1 MAQCLVS
8 FGANLGTRESAIAA
22 AARELSTLAEVAN
35 FRASRL
41 YETPPIGGPIGQE
54 PFLNGVAAFD
64 TTAGARQVLAWLQ
77 DLENRL
83 GRVRDRRWAAR
94 SIDLDVVLHGN
105 LIGGASDLTV
115 PHPRYTARRFVL
127 RPACDVAADYRDP
140 RFGWTLREL
149 AQHLESGNASMALL
163 GSDAAT
169 RADLCD
175 RLSSRFGIRTFAENP
190 FPSPMA
196 VIANAPA
203 VAQTPFKKITEN
215 TELAGERPIVDVEDD
230 SAWVSA
236 FVGPLTIDEAA
247 SDRNIPRLIAR
258 MQWTRPEQR
267 WPAPHNIWP
276 STSRWPE
283 YRLEVD
289 DLDWAA
295 GEVAS
300 ALDSMRCPIKPIT
313 EDGNWWC

>member
-22 AARELSTLAEVAN
+22 ATRELSSMAEIEN

-41 YETPPIGGPIGQE
+41 YETPPIGGPDGQD

-77 DLENRL
+77 DLEERL

-140 RFGWTLREL
+140 RFGWTLGQL
-149 AQHLESGNASMALL
+149 AAHLESGNASMALL

-169 RADLCD
+169 RAELCD
-175 RLSSRFGIRTFAENP
+175 HLSTRFNIRTFAENP
-190 FPSPMA
+190 LPAPMA
-196 VIANAPA
+196 VIGNAPA
-203 VAQTPFKKITEN
+203 GLQASESVAISVTGPAIN
-215 TELAGERPIVDVEDD
+215 VDDA
-230 SAWVSA
+230 SPWVSA
-236 FVGPLTIDEAA
+236 FVGPLSIDEAGA
-247 SDRNIPRLIAR
+247 DCNIPRLIAR

-300 ALDSMRCPIKPIT
+300 ALASMRCPIKPIT
-313 EDGNWWC
+313 MDGNWWL

>member
-1 MAQCLVS
+1 MSSAQRAPQHFAVIGAGMAGITCARTLVQAGHQVTIFEKSRSTSGRMATRSSPFGS
-8 FGANLGTRESAIAA
+8 FDHGAQY
-22 AARELSTLAEVAN
+22 
-35 FRASRL
+35 F
-41 YETPPIGGPIGQE
+41 
-54 PFLNGVAAFD
+54 
-64 TTAGARQVLAWLQ
+64 TA
-77 DLENRL
+77 
-83 GRVRDRRWAAR
+83 
-94 SIDLDVVLHGN
+94 
-105 LIGGASDLTV
+105 
-115 PHPRYTARRFVL
+115 
-127 RPACDVAADYRDP
+127 RDP
-140 RFGWTLREL
+140 RFLK
-149 AQHLESGNASMALL
+149 ALETTPKLCKRWSANSVQVLDEMGHVAGPGLSNH
-163 GSDAAT
+163 DAHWVAVPGM
-169 RADLCD
+169 CD

>member
-22 AARELSTLAEVAN
+22 ATRELSSMAEVAN

-41 YETPPIGGPIGQE
+41 YETPPIGGPSGQD

-64 TTAGARQVLAWLQ
+64 TSAGARQVLAWLQ

-140 RFGWTLREL
+140 RFGWTLHQL

-169 RADLCD
+169 RAELCQ
-175 RLSSRFGIRTFAENP
+175 RLSSRFGIRTFAENS
-190 FPSPMA
+190 FPMPMA

-203 VAQTPFKKITEN
+203 GTPAHVEPAI
-215 TELAGERPIVDVEDD
+215 ADAAPIVDVDD
-230 SAWVSA
+230 NSAWVSA
-236 FVGPLTIDEAA
+236 FVGPLSIDETGA
-247 SDRNIPRLIAR
+247 DRNIPRLIAR

-267 WPAPHNIWP
+267 WPAPHDIWP

-283 YRLEVD
+283 YRLEID

-313 EDGNWWC
+313 DDGNWWC

>member
-22 AARELSTLAEVAN
+22 ATRELSSMAEVEN

-41 YETPPIGGPIGQE
+41 YETPPIGGPDGQD

-64 TTAGARQVLAWLQ
+64 TSAGARQVLAWLQ
-77 DLENRL
+77 DLEERL

-140 RFGWTLREL
+140 RFGWTLGQL
-149 AQHLESGNASMALL
+149 AAPLESGNASMALL

-169 RADLCD
+169 RAELCD
-175 RLSSRFGIRTFAENP
+175 RLSTRFNIRTFAENP
-190 FPSPMA
+190 LPAPMA
-196 VIANAPA
+196 VIGNAPA
-203 VAQTPFKKITEN
+203 GLQASESVAISVTGPAIN
-215 TELAGERPIVDVEDD
+215 VDDA
-230 SAWVSA
+230 SPWVSA
-236 FVGPLTIDEAA
+236 FVGPLSIDEAGA
-247 SDRNIPRLIAR
+247 DCNIPRLIAR

-300 ALDSMRCPIKPIT
+300 ALASMRCPIKPIT
-313 EDGNWWC
+313 MDGNWWL

>member
-22 AARELSTLAEVAN
+22 AARELSAIPEVAN

-41 YETPPIGGPIGQE
+41 YETPPIGGPSGQD

-64 TTAGARQVLAWLQ
+64 TTAGARRVLGWLQ

-83 GRVRDRRWAAR
+83 GRVRDHRWAAR

-140 RFGWTLREL
+140 RFGWTLRQL
-149 AQHLESGNASMALL
+149 AEHLESGNASMALL
-163 GSDAAT
+163 GSDVAT
-169 RADLCD
+169 RAELCH
-175 RLSSRFGIRTFAENP
+175 RLSARFSICTFAENP
-190 FPSPMA
+190 LPTPMA
-196 VIANAPA
+196 VIGNAPA
-203 VAQTPFKKITEN
+203 GSLQRVQPTQSTSGPMIA
-215 TELAGERPIVDVEDD
+215 VEDD
-230 SAWVSA
+230 SPWVSA
-236 FVGPLTIDEAA
+236 FVGPLSIAEAG
-247 SDRNIPRLIAR
+247 SDRNVPRLIAR
-258 MQWTRPEQR
+258 MQWTSPEQR

-276 STSRWPE
+276 STSGWPE

-300 ALDSMRCPIKPIT
+300 ALASMRCPIKPIT
-313 EDGNWWC
+313 DDGHWWC

>member
-8 FGANLGTRESAIAA
+8 FGANLGTRESAIAQA
-22 AARELSTLAEVAN
+22 TRELSSMAEVAN

-41 YETPPIGGPIGQE
+41 YETPPIGGPSGQD

-77 DLENRL
+77 ELENRL

-140 RFGWTLREL
+140 RFGWTLRRL
-149 AQHLESGNASMALL
+149 AEHLEAGNASMALV

-169 RADLCD
+169 RAELCS
-175 RLSSRFGIRTFAENP
+175 RLASRFSIRTFAESP
-190 FPSPMA
+190 LPTPMA
-196 VIANAPA
+196 VVGNAPA
-203 VAQTPFKKITEN
+203 GAIPI
-215 TELAGERPIVDVEDD
+215 GESAMPAAPTIAFDD
-230 SAWVSA
+230 ESPWVSA
-236 FVGPLTIDEAA
+236 FVGPLTVEEAG

-258 MQWTRPEQR
+258 MQWTRPEDR

-276 STSRWPE
+276 STSGWPE

-300 ALDSMRCPIKPIT
+300 ALASMRCPIKPIT
-313 EDGNWWC
+313 DDGNWWC